1 VAAALP
7 LLAGY
12 WAFGQYWGTW
22 VILVVEF
29 QARHAV
35 SDSRL
40 GLLYA
45 ALSVVAVLVMLL
57 AAPRLQRLPLATSVP
72 LSLVILAIGAV
83 VIALQPTSAVVIGF
97 VLVGA
102 GNGLIDVY
110 LNVAAQRLEASSR
123 RPVLQWLHASYA
135 FGGITGAAVAGL
147 IRTADVDFRY
157 GIVYTG
163 VALFATAL
171 WNVRKAPSTTSS
183 SSGDHSPFSIAALFR
198 TPALWIPAFVVLSAF
213 LIEGSMDT
221 WSGKYL
227 REQLHSTAGAA
238 AIAFVAFSTALFFGR
253 LFAGR
258 VLYGLGNRTTIVLA
272 GSGAVLAGLVATLSS
287 EPVVVGVAFLLLG
300 FSLSAATPAGF
311 GLVERYEEDPASA
324 IAAVTTIGYT
334 GFVWSPPILG
344 WVSETFS
351 LKATMA
357 VIVVATLG
365 IVAGGIAAPRN
376 HVGR

>member
-57 AAPRLQRLPLATSVP
+57 AAPRLQGLPFATSVP
-72 LSLVILAIGAV
+72 LSLGILAIGAV
-83 VIALQPTSAVVIGF
+83 VIALQPTSVVVLGF
-97 VLVGA
+97 MLVGA

-123 RPVLQWLHASYA
+123 RPVLQGLHASYA
-135 FGGITGAAVAGL
+135 LGGITGAAVAGL
-147 IRTADVDFRY
+147 IRTAGVDFRY
-157 GIVYTG
+157 GILYTG

-171 WNVRKAPSTTSS
+171 WNVRSAPSTSS
-183 SSGDHSPFSIAALFR
+183 SREDHSSFSIAALFR
-198 TPALWIPAFVVLSAF
+198 TPALWVPAFVVLSAF

-258 VLYGLGNRTTIVLA
+258 VLFGLGNRTTIVLA

-287 EPVVVGVAFLLLG
+287 EPAVVGVAFLLLG

-344 WVSETFS
+344 WVAETFS

-376 HVGR
+376 HVAR